1 MSGAT
6 NCPETPRQKMI
17 GMMYLVLTA
26 MLALNVS
33 AAILNGYTQVDDSLH
48 ATIDTMQDSN
58 AETYA
63 TFKAALD
70 KNPEK
75 TQEWYDKA
83 MEVKRV
89 SDEFFDYVQKFKDDM
104 VLLADGKKAVM
115 NAKVSE
121 IGKKDDTNIPAQYAI
136 NEGHAT
142 ELKEKINRFRNFLI
156 KFTEEVPGA
165 SMFHEEMNRTFV
177 TDDGKNAE
185 GDPVTWE
192 NMIFNE
198 MPMCASIT
206 ILTKLQNDI
215 RHCEGVATRLLLGAT
230 DAGDL
235 RVNKFNAYVIPSA
248 NYVVKGTKYT
258 AQVILAAIDSTQTP
272 EYYVNGQKL
281 NSKGVYEVVANTV
294 GVQKITGK
302 IGYMDQQGVMQYLPF
317 EREYTVGEPTATI
330 SNTDLNIMYRGYDH
344 PFSISVPGV
353 SAHLLQV
360 KCAQASIQHDGNMW
374 IIRPSA
380 DSPDNL
386 EIEVYATIEGTP
398 TLMGSQLY
406 RVKNLP
412 RPDAYFEINGVPTED
427 TRVPRAQLINP
438 KNRIVASY
446 GADGLVQA
454 KFEITGFQVKLP
466 TGASISVKGDHFDNK
481 ALDAIKKL
489 KQGNTVNLMYIKAK
503 GPDGKEI
510 QLRGLPIELN

>member
-1 MSGAT
+1 
-6 NCPETPRQKMI
+6 MI

-48 ATIDTMQDSN
+48 ATIETMQDSN

-89 SDEFFDYVQKFKDDM
+89 SDEFFEYVQTFKDDM
-104 VLLADGKKAVM
+104 VLLADGKKAKKD
-115 NAKVSE
+115 AKVSE

-136 NEGHAT
+136 SEGNAT
-142 ELKEKINRFRNFLI
+142 VLKDKINRFREFLI
-156 KFTEEVPGA
+156 KFTDNVPGA
-165 SMFHEEMNRTFV
+165 TMFHEEMNRTFV
-177 TDDGKNAE
+177 TEDGTNAE

-281 NSKGVYEVVANTV
+281 NNKGIYEVVANTV
-294 GVQKITGK
+294 GVQKIVGK

-330 SNTDLNIMYRGYDH
+330 SNTDLNIMYRGYDN

-360 KCAQASIQHDGNMW
+360 KCAQASIKQEDNMW
-374 IIRPSA
+374 VIRPNA
-380 DSPDNL
+380 DSPDQLN
-386 EIEVYATIEGTP
+386 IEVYANIGGTP
-398 TLMGSQLY
+398 TIMGSQLY

-466 TGASISVKGDHFDNK
+466 TGASIQVKGDRFDNK

>member
-33 AAILNGYTQVDDSLH
+33 AAILNGYTQVDESLH
-48 ATIDTMQDSN
+48 ATIETMEQSN

-63 TFKAALD
+63 TFKAALE
-70 KNPEK
+70 KNAEK

-83 MEVKRV
+83 MEVQRV
-89 SDEFFDYVQKFKDDM
+89 SNEFYAYVQKFKDDM
-104 VLLADGKKAVM
+104 VKMVDGDKAKM

-121 IGKKDDTNIPAQYAI
+121 LGKQDDTNIPQQYAI
-136 NEGHAT
+136 NEGNAKVLKDKLNAYCKFLMSIT
-142 ELKEKINRFRNFLI
+142 GEDARMLNAELKATFATND
-156 KFTEEVPGA
+156 GA
-165 SMFHEEMNRTFV
+165 
-177 TDDGKNAE
+177 NAE
-185 GDPVTWE
+185 GEPIVWE
-192 NMIFNE
+192 DVLFHE
-198 MPMCASIT
+198 MPMCAVIT
-206 ILTKLQNDI
+206 ILSKIQSDV
-215 RHCEGVATRLLLGAT
+215 RHCEGKVVEYLLKAT

-248 NYVVKGTKYT
+248 DYVVKGTKYT
-258 AQVILAAIDSTQTP
+258 AQVILAALDSTQTP

-281 NSKGVYEVVANTV
+281 KSNGVYEVIANTV
-294 GVQKITGK
+294 GVQKIKGE
-302 IGYMDQQGVMQYLPF
+302 IAYMDQQGEIQRLPF

-330 SNTDLNIMYRGYDH
+330 SNTDLNIMYRGYDN

-353 SAHLLQV
+353 SSHALQV
-360 KCAQASIQHDGNMW
+360 KCASAAVKPQGNGLW
-374 IIRPSA
+374 VIVPTEKA
-380 DSPDNL
+380 PDKL
-386 EIEVYATIEGTP
+386 AIEVYADMGGSP
-398 TLMGSQLY
+398 LLMGSHVY

-412 RPDAYFEINGVPTED
+412 KPNAYFEIDGVPTEE
-427 TRVPRAQLINP
+427 TRLPRAKLIDP
-438 KNRIVASY
+438 KNKIVASY

-454 KFEITGFQVKLP
+454 KFDIVSFQVKLP
-466 TGASISVKGDHFDNK
+466 TGASMAVKGDRFD
-481 ALDAIKKL
+481 ARTLAAIKKL
-489 KQGNTVNLMYIKAK
+489 QQGSSLNIMYIKAK

>member
-1 MSGAT
+1 MGGAK

-17 GMMYLVLTA
+17 SMMYLVLTA

-33 AAILNGYTQVDDSLH
+33 ASILNGYTQVDDSLH
-48 ATIDTMQDSN
+48 ATIETMQESN
-58 AETYA
+58 ADTYA

-83 MEVKRV
+83 MEVKTA
-89 SDEFFDYVQKFKDDM
+89 SDRFFDYVQKFKDDM
-104 VLLADGKKAVM
+104 VLLADGNKAIK
-115 NAKVSE
+115 NAKVSD
-121 IGKKDDTNIPAQYAI
+121 IGKKDDTNIPSQYAI
-136 NEGHAT
+136 NEGNAAI
-142 ELKEKINRFRNFLI
+142 LKEAINQYREFLI
-156 KFTEEVPGA
+156 SVTGDTQAFDAELR
-165 SMFHEEMNRTFV
+165 RTFV
-177 TDDGKNAE
+177 TDDGQNAE
-185 GDPVTWE
+185 GETISWE
-192 NMIFNE
+192 NMIFHE

-206 ILTKLQNDI
+206 VLTKLQNDI
-215 RHCEGVATRLLLGAT
+215 RHCEGKAVQLLLAAT

-281 NSKGVYEVVANTV
+281 NSNGVYEVIANTV

-330 SNTDLNIMYRGYDH
+330 SNTDLNIMYRGYDN

-360 KCAQASIQHDGNMW
+360 KCAQASIKQQGNMW
-374 IIRPSA
+374 IIRPNAES
-380 DSPDNL
+380 SDNL
-386 EIEVYATIEGTP
+386 EIEVYANIGGTAA
-398 TLMGSQLY
+398 LMGSQVY

-427 TRVPRAQLINP
+427 TRIPRSHLINP
-438 KNRIVASY
+438 KNKIVASY

-489 KQGNTVNLMYIKAK
+489 KQGNMLNLMYIRAK
-503 GPDGKEI
+503 GPDGKEV
-510 QLRGLPIELN
+510 QLRGLSIELN

>member
-48 ATIDTMQDSN
+48 ATIETMQDSN

-89 SDEFFDYVQKFKDDM
+89 SDEFFEYVQTFKDDM
-104 VLLADGKKAVM
+104 VLLADGKKAKK

-136 NEGHAT
+136 SEGNAT
-142 ELKEKINRFRNFLI
+142 ELKEKINRFREFLI
-156 KFTEEVPGA
+156 KFTENVPGA
-165 SMFHEEMNRTFV
+165 TMFHEEMNRTFV
-177 TDDGKNAE
+177 TEDGTNAE

-281 NSKGVYEVVANTV
+281 NNKGIYEVVANTV
-294 GVQKITGK
+294 GVQKIVGK

-330 SNTDLNIMYRGYDH
+330 SNTDLNIMYRGYDN

-360 KCAQASIQHDGNMW
+360 KCAQASIKQEGNMW
-374 IIRPSA
+374 VIRPNA
-380 DSPDNL
+380 DSPDQLN
-386 EIEVYATIEGTP
+386 IEVYANIGGTP
-398 TLMGSQLY
+398 TIMGSQLY

-466 TGASISVKGDHFDNK
+466 TGASIQVKGDRFDNK

>member
-63 TFKAALD
+63 NFKAALD

-89 SDEFFDYVQKFKDDM
+89 SEEFFEYVQTFKDDM
-104 VLLADGKKAVM
+104 VLLADGKNAKKD
-115 NAKVSE
+115 AKVSE
-121 IGKKDDTNIPAQYAI
+121 IGKKDDTNIPAQYAL
-136 NEGHAT
+136 NEGNAT
-142 ELKEKINRFRNFLI
+142 VLKEKINRFREFLI

-165 SMFHEEMNRTFV
+165 SMFHEEMRRTFV
-177 TDDGKNAE
+177 TDDGTNAE
-185 GDPVTWE
+185 GDPVSWE
-192 NMIFNE
+192 NMIFHE

-281 NSKGVYEVVANTV
+281 NNKGIYEVVANTV
-294 GVQKITGK
+294 GVQKIVGK

-330 SNTDLNIMYRGYDH
+330 SNTDLNIMYRGYDN

-353 SAHLLQV
+353 SAHLLEV
-360 KCAQASIQHDGNMW
+360 KCAQASIKQEGNMW
-374 IIRPSA
+374 IIRPNA
-380 DSPDNL
+380 DSPDKL
-386 EIEVYATIEGTP
+386 EIEVYANISGTP
-398 TLMGSQLY
+398 TIMGSQLY

-466 TGASISVKGDHFDNK
+466 TGASIQVKGDHFDAK

>member
-48 ATIDTMQDSN
+48 ATIETMQDSN

-89 SDEFFDYVQKFKDDM
+89 SDEFFDYVQTFKDDM
-104 VLLADGKKAVM
+104 VLLADGKKAKKD
-115 NAKVSE
+115 AKVSE

-136 NEGHAT
+136 SEGNAT
-142 ELKEKINRFRNFLI
+142 ELKEKINRFREFLI
-156 KFTEEVPGA
+156 KFTDNVPGA
-165 SMFHEEMNRTFV
+165 TMFHEEMNRTFV
-177 TDDGKNAE
+177 TEDGTNAE

-281 NSKGVYEVVANTV
+281 NNKGIYEVVANTV
-294 GVQKITGK
+294 GVQKIVGK

-330 SNTDLNIMYRGYDH
+330 SNTDLNIMYRGYDN

-360 KCAQASIQHDGNMW
+360 KCAQASIKQEGNMW
-374 IIRPSA
+374 VIRPNA
-380 DSPDNL
+380 DSPDQL
-386 EIEVYATIEGTP
+386 EIEVYANIGGTP
-398 TLMGSQLY
+398 TIMGSQLY

-466 TGASISVKGDHFDNK
+466 TGASIQVKGDRFDNK

>member
-48 ATIDTMQDSN
+48 ATIETMQDSN

-89 SDEFFDYVQKFKDDM
+89 SDEFFEYVQTFKDDM
-104 VLLADGKKAVM
+104 VLLADGKKAKKD
-115 NAKVSE
+115 AKVSE

-136 NEGHAT
+136 SEGNAT
-142 ELKEKINRFRNFLI
+142 VLKEKINRFREFLI
-156 KFTEEVPGA
+156 KFTESVPGA
-165 SMFHEEMNRTFV
+165 TMFHEEMNRTFV
-177 TDDGKNAE
+177 TEDGTNAE

-215 RHCEGVATRLLLGAT
+215 RHCEGAATRLLLGAT

-281 NSKGVYEVVANTV
+281 NNKGIYEVVANTV
-294 GVQKITGK
+294 GVQKIVGK

-330 SNTDLNIMYRGYDH
+330 SNTDLNIMYRGYDN

-360 KCAQASIQHDGNMW
+360 KCAQASIKQEGNMW
-374 IIRPSA
+374 VIRPNA
-380 DSPDNL
+380 DSPDQL
-386 EIEVYATIEGTP
+386 EIEVYANIGGTP
-398 TLMGSQLY
+398 TIMGSQLY

-466 TGASISVKGDHFDNK
+466 TGASIQVKGDRFDNK

>member
-48 ATIDTMQDSN
+48 ATIETMQDSN

-89 SDEFFDYVQKFKDDM
+89 SDEFFEYVQTFKDDM
-104 VLLADGKKAVM
+104 VLLADGKKAKKD
-115 NAKVSE
+115 AKVSE

-136 NEGHAT
+136 SEGNAT
-142 ELKEKINRFRNFLI
+142 VLKDKINRFREFLI
-156 KFTEEVPGA
+156 KFTESVPGA
-165 SMFHEEMNRTFV
+165 TMFHEEMNRTFV
-177 TDDGKNAE
+177 TEDGTNAE

-281 NSKGVYEVVANTV
+281 NNKGIYEVVANTV
-294 GVQKITGK
+294 GVQKIVGK

-330 SNTDLNIMYRGYDH
+330 SNTDLNIMYRGYDN

-360 KCAQASIQHDGNMW
+360 KCAQASIKQEGNMW
-374 IIRPSA
+374 VIRPNA
-380 DSPDNL
+380 DSPDQL
-386 EIEVYATIEGTP
+386 EIEVYANIGGTP
-398 TLMGSQLY
+398 TIMGSQLY

-446 GADGLVQA
+446 GADGLGQA

-466 TGASISVKGDHFDNK
+466 TGASIQVKGDRFDNK

>member
-33 AAILNGYTQVDDSLH
+33 ASILNGYTQVDESLH
-48 ATIDTMQDSN
+48 ATIETMQESN
-58 AETYA
+58 ADLYA

-75 TQEWYDKA
+75 TQEYYDKA
-83 MEVKRV
+83 MEVKAA
-89 SDEFFDYVQKFKDDM
+89 SDQFFNYIQKFKDEM
-104 VLLADGKKAVM
+104 VLLADGKNAKM

-121 IGKKDDTNIPAQYAI
+121 IGKKDDTNIPSQYAI
-136 NEGHAT
+136 NEGNAAT
-142 ELKEKINRFRNFLI
+142 LKDGINQFRDFLI
-156 KFTEEVPGA
+156 KATGETPAFD
-165 SMFHEEMNRTFV
+165 EEMRRTFV
-177 TDDGKNAE
+177 TDDGQNAE
-185 GDPVTWE
+185 GEVISWE
-192 NMIFNE
+192 NTIFHE

-206 ILTKLQNDI
+206 VLTKLQNDI
-215 RHCEGVATRLLLGAT
+215 RHCEGKAVQLLLEAT

-248 NYVVKGTKYT
+248 NYVVKGTKYS

-281 NSKGVYEVVANTV
+281 GSNGVYEVIANTV

-330 SNTDLNIMYRGYDH
+330 SNTDLNIMYRGYDN

-360 KCAQASIQHDGNMW
+360 TCKQASVEQSNSMW
-374 IIRPSA
+374 IIRPNTN
-380 DSPDNL
+380 SPDNL
-386 EIEVYATIEGTP
+386 EIEVYANIGGSL
-398 TLMGSQLY
+398 TLMGSQVY

-427 TRVPRAQLINP
+427 TRIPRAHLINP
-438 KNRIVASY
+438 KNKIVASY

-466 TGASISVKGDHFDNK
+466 TGASISVKGDHFDTK
-481 ALDAIKKL
+481 SLDAIKKL
-489 KQGNTVNLMYIKAK
+489 KQGNMLNLMYIKAK
-503 GPDGKEI
+503 GPDGKEV
-510 QLRGLPIELN
+510 QLRGLSIELN

>member
-33 AAILNGYTQVDDSLH
+33 AAILNGYTQVDESLH
-48 ATIDTMQDSN
+48 ATIETMEQSN

-70 KNPEK
+70 KNAEK

-83 MEVKRV
+83 MEVQRV
-89 SDEFFDYVQKFKDDM
+89 SNEFYAYVQKFKDDM
-104 VLLADGKKAVM
+104 VKMVDGDKAKM

-121 IGKKDDTNIPAQYAI
+121 LGKQDDTNIPQQYAI
-136 NEGHAT
+136 NEGNAKVLKDKLNAYCKFLMSIT
-142 ELKEKINRFRNFLI
+142 GEDARMLNAELKATFATND
-156 KFTEEVPGA
+156 GA
-165 SMFHEEMNRTFV
+165 
-177 TDDGKNAE
+177 NAE
-185 GDPVTWE
+185 GEPIVWE
-192 NMIFNE
+192 DVLFHE
-198 MPMCASIT
+198 MPMCAVIT
-206 ILTKLQNDI
+206 ILSKIQSDV
-215 RHCEGVATRLLLGAT
+215 RHCEGKVVEYLLKAT

-248 NYVVKGTKYT
+248 DYVVKGTKYT
-258 AQVILAAIDSTQTP
+258 AQVILAALDSTQTP

-281 NSKGVYEVVANTV
+281 KSNGVYEVIANTV
-294 GVQKITGK
+294 GVQKIKGE
-302 IGYMDQQGVMQYLPF
+302 IAYMDQQGEIQRLPF
-317 EREYTVGEPTATI
+317 EREYTVGEPTVTI
-330 SNTDLNIMYRGYDH
+330 SNTDLNIMYRGYDN

-353 SAHLLQV
+353 SSHALQV
-360 KCAQASIQHDGNMW
+360 KCASAAVKPQGNGLW
-374 IIRPSA
+374 VIVPTEKA
-380 DSPDNL
+380 PDKL
-386 EIEVYATIEGTP
+386 AIEVYADMGGSP
-398 TLMGSQLY
+398 LLMGSHVY

-412 RPDAYFEINGVPTED
+412 KPNAYFEIDGVPTEE
-427 TRVPRAQLINP
+427 TRLPRAKLIDP
-438 KNRIVASY
+438 KNKIVASY

-454 KFEITGFQVKLP
+454 KFDIVSFQVKLP
-466 TGASISVKGDHFDNK
+466 TGASMAVKGDRFD
-481 ALDAIKKL
+481 ARTLAAIKKL
-489 KQGNTVNLMYIKAK
+489 QQGSSLNIMYIKAK